1 MSSASSISPSPSQAQ
16 QALLGSQI
24 QIAIQTKQLAAAR
37 QQGESVVTLLEGAL
51 NLAKQSGV
59 GEGLDVQ
66 G

>member
-1 MSSASSISPSPSQAQ
+1 MSSVSSISANPSQAQ
-16 QALLGSQI
+16 QAVLISQI
-24 QIAIQTKQLAAAR
+24 QMAIQAKQLAAAR

-59 GEGLDVQ
+59 GEGLDVR